1 MTTTSSTTTTPA
13 ATTPTATDPP
23 PAPDAAAGDL
33 AGGDVSDAWLEAGDA
48 WSHAARDWACLYEHY
63 AVEAI
68 GAIYDW
74 VGVGAGVEMLDV
86 ACGAGAAV
94 RHARGMGATV
104 SGIDAA
110 AGLVEI
116 ARDRNPGADLR
127 VGSMFSL
134 PWPDGV
140 FDVVTS
146 INGIWGGCEGALV
159 EAHRVLR
166 PGGMIGISFWGDG
179 QPRDLR
185 ACFKAFA
192 RHAPEAKVDGMRRT
206 NNIARH
212 GVAEEMLRAAGFEV
226 VERGSRVSTIEWPDA
241 ETAWRAIASVGPA
254 VPALRNHG
262 VDAVRADVLAA
273 IEPCR
278 DRHGIYRF
286 RNDHQFV
293 VARKPSGG

>member
-1 MTTTSSTTTTPA
+1 MATTSTTTT
-13 ATTPTATDPP
+13 TTTTTGEGGPP
-23 PAPDAAAGDL
+23 PVPGPAAGD
-33 AGGDVSDAWLEAGDA
+33 APDAWLEAGDA
-48 WSHAARDWACLYEHY
+48 WSHAANDWACLYEHY
-63 AVEAI
+63 AVEALA
-68 GAIYDW
+68 AIYAR
-74 VGVGAGVEMLDV
+74 VGVGAGVQMLDV
-86 ACGAGAAV
+86 ACGAGMAV
-94 RHARGMGATV
+94 RQARGMGATV

-110 AGLVEI
+110 AALVEI

-179 QPRDLR
+179 EPRDLR

-206 NNIARH
+206 NNIARR
-212 GVAEEMLRAAGFEV
+212 GVAEEMLGGAGFEV
-226 VERGSRVSTIEWPDA
+226 VERGARVSTIEWPDA
-241 ETAWRAIASVGPA
+241 ETAWRALASVGPA

-293 VARKPSGG
+293 VARKPSGS